1 MKIMENEAMDGKG
14 VQQLEDRKEY
24 IETKNS

>member
-1 MKIMENEAMDGKG
+1 MKIMENEAMDGKR

>member
-1 MKIMENEAMDGKG
+1 MKIMENEAMDGKW